1 MEFQENSKGSLQH
14 PGVRS
19 MRPVRCP
26 RPIKLDSFALELD
39 IGPSNGMENPTETL
53 TKIPPAFAV
62 VDSKS
67 LYAVPS
73 CSEYRT
79 LLEALV
85 IKDRLREG
93 IEFKGVHGAAQMAD
107 ALTKDM
113 QTCAT
118 SHRTDP
124 TWNVPSISSN
134 LAYLSL
140 NFALMLHAWMHGAA
154 PLSVVL

>member
-1 MEFQENSKGSLQH
+1 
-14 PGVRS
+14 

-113 QTCAT
+113 QTWKMPAQRCERSPKAALGQT
-118 SHRTDP
+118 SETSMDSVGSP
-124 TWNVPSISSN
+124 
-134 LAYLSL
+134 
-140 NFALMLHAWMHGAA
+140 AA
-154 PLSVVL
+154 PSSSQVCQECLGSNHP